1 MPDATRS
8 QCQTPCKILQELCV
22 LVFID
27 SYCIYLL
34 SLSLSASLLC
44 CGDVEKNSSTPRA
57 SRNEFREKS
66 SFPGRAIC
74 WKSEGPFCPYLPFR
88 TDPAS
93 QLLMP
98 RSKFQKISHLCE
110 FLGANWGNRGV
121 GVAGSSVLEENESA
135 DIDSEELLSDKRQPS
150 SRFLILERL

>member
-1 MPDATRS
+1 MQIVGILERLGERS
-8 QCQTPCKILQELCV
+8 LLSLVQEPERCRMRLDPNVKLPAKILEEPCL

-27 SYCIYLL
+27 SCIYLL

-74 WKSEGPFCPYLPFR
+74 
-88 TDPAS
+88 
-93 QLLMP
+93 
-98 RSKFQKISHLCE
+98 
-110 FLGANWGNRGV
+110 
-121 GVAGSSVLEENESA
+121 
-135 DIDSEELLSDKRQPS
+135 
-150 SRFLILERL
+150 